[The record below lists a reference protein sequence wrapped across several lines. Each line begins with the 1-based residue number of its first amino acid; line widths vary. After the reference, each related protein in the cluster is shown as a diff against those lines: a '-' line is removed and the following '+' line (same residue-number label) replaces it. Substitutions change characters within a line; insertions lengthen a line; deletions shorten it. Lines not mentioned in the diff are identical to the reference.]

1 MGIGG
6 SESHDPS
13 LYLAVSRG
21 RWFSSV
27 GCYYPLH
34 KVEIAAAS
42 DESSQEAPAASR
54 VANMRTDVGFKT
66 FVSVQSRWIVGGV
79 GGDPG
84 ATVIF
89 DAKTAEAIP
98 GPKPASAKL
107 CPVVAAVGCR
117 VYALSARAGFTEDSD
132 DLTPW
137 FEVLDLSKA
146 MDLPTAA
153 ECLTPHVITVTANV
167 VIGHYILLSVYEPRT
182 SNFQFSFTSD
192 SARRNITKSPM
203 HLTPRQKDGTR
214 STTGAYL
221 SSAPPLSSAAGRV
234 FLGLSRRNGPISA
247 YRICVSTSSGSDTA
261 TMARVSDTDDGALK
275 LSVTVTAFPLKTKAD
290 EQVRAGTGHYF
301 ASLDGA
307 CFHTSLHSLDGSKRC
322 RKYCEKT
329 GEFYSRMLDAKVR
342 TYQIGSE
349 SLALLETPDEEKL
362 LAVKPEIVISSQRE
376 QTFRI
381 SSAHGFYSPP
391 IIAFAASM

>member
-1 MGIGG
+1 METLPSSTGISATAGKRRRRKVRKLSGGGAGASDVNSGPLVSNLQPEDPNQMGIGG

-66 FVSVQSRWIVGGV
+66 FVSVQSRWIVGV

-146 MDLPTAA
+146 MDA
-153 ECLTPHVITVTANV
+153 EGNLT
-167 VIGHYILLSVYEPRT
+167 LLDR
-182 SNFQFSFTSD
+182 
-192 SARRNITKSPM
+192 
-203 HLTPRQKDGTR
+203 
-214 STTGAYL
+214 
-221 SSAPPLSSAAGRV
+221 
-234 FLGLSRRNGPISA
+234 
-247 YRICVSTSSGSDTA
+247 
-261 TMARVSDTDDGALK
+261 
-275 LSVTVTAFPLKTKAD
+275 
-290 EQVRAGTGHYF
+290 
-301 ASLDGA
+301 
-307 CFHTSLHSLDGSKRC
+307 
-322 RKYCEKT
+322 
-329 GEFYSRMLDAKVR
+329 
-342 TYQIGSE
+342 
-349 SLALLETPDEEKL
+349 
-362 LAVKPEIVISSQRE
+362 
-376 QTFRI
+376 
-381 SSAHGFYSPP
+381 
-391 IIAFAASM
+391 

>member
-1 MGIGG
+1 METLPSSTGISATAGKRRRRKVRKLSGGGAGASDVNSGPLVSNLQPEDPNQMGIGG

-66 FVSVQSRWIVGGV
+66 FVSVQSRWIVGV

-89 DAKTAEAIP
+89 DAKTAEAMP

-137 FEVLDLSKA
+137 FE
-146 MDLPTAA
+146 LPTAA

-192 SARRNITKSPM
+192 SAPRNITKSPM
-203 HLTPRQKDGTR
+203 HLTPSQKDGTR

-290 EQVRAGTGHYF
+290 EQVR
-301 ASLDGA
+301 
-307 CFHTSLHSLDGSKRC
+307 
-322 RKYCEKT
+322 
-329 GEFYSRMLDAKVR
+329 